1 MHLHSANSSQSHIP
15 QQILD
20 QKAEELRKRKEISDQ
35 INVSAHANFS
45 LHRSRG
51 ITPGQQ
57 AFLWSHAALLMPMRF
72 QCAILSAKSMQAARN
87 TKKLKLLCSLLQK
100 S

>member
-1 MHLHSANSSQSHIP
+1 MLAEVGLLTAWQELWVHLHSANSSQSHIP

-35 INVSAHANFS
+35 INVSAHANSS

-51 ITPGQQ
+51 ITPGQL
-57 AFLWSHAALLMPMRF
+57 AFL
-72 QCAILSAKSMQAARN
+72 
-87 TKKLKLLCSLLQK
+87 
-100 S
+100 

>member
-35 INVSAHANFS
+35 INVSAHANFIAS
-45 LHRSRG
+45 LTRHH
-51 ITPGQQ
+51 I
-57 AFLWSHAALLMPMRF
+57 
-72 QCAILSAKSMQAARN
+72 
-87 TKKLKLLCSLLQK
+87 
-100 S
+100 

>member
-35 INVSAHANFS
+35 INVSAPAK
-45 LHRSRG
+45 LGLKRS
-51 ITPGQQ
+51 
-57 AFLWSHAALLMPMRF
+57 
-72 QCAILSAKSMQAARN
+72 
-87 TKKLKLLCSLLQK
+87 
-100 S
+100 

>member
-35 INVSAHANFS
+35 INVSAHANF
-45 LHRSRG
+45 HR
-51 ITPGQQ
+51 TAHQ
-57 AFLWSHAALLMPMRF
+57 ASHLDSKPSFVLM
-72 QCAILSAKSMQAARN
+72 QH
-87 TKKLKLLCSLLQK
+87 
-100 S
+100 